1 MGRSSK
7 KTRRPS
13 ISMDDFLSDFLVRAV
28 LAGLGVALVAGPLG
42 AFVVWRRM
50 AFFGSTLAHSALMG
64 VALGLLFDWN
74 PVIGVIVICVIV
86 SLALAILRTRSR
98 LADDTLL
105 GILAHGTLAIGL
117 VAVAFLETVRFDLM
131 GYLFGDILAVTVV
144 DLIWIYGG
152 GIAVVAVLIAIWRP
166 LLAITV
172 HEELARAEGLRV
184 AEINLVFMLLMALV
198 VAVAMKIVGILL
210 VVALLIIP
218 AAAARRFSRTPEQ
231 MAIVATVMGMLSV
244 TGGLAGS
251 FGIDTPAGP
260 SIVLAALI
268 LFGLSAALPAMRRVT
283 Q

>member
-1 MGRSSK
+1 MAL
-7 KTRRPS
+7 RPV
-13 ISMDDFLSDFLVRAV
+13 INMDDVFGDFLVRAS
-28 LAGLGVALVAGPLG
+28 LAGLGVALIAGPLG

-64 VALGLLFDWN
+64 VALGLLFDWD
-74 PVIGVIVICVIV
+74 PVVGVVLLCAIV
-86 SLALAILRTRSR
+86 SIALAILRTRSR

-117 VAVAFLETVRFDLM
+117 IGVTFLETVRFDLM
-131 GYLFGDILAVTVV
+131 GYLFGDILAVTTS

-152 GIAVVAVLIAIWRP
+152 GVAVLAVLIAIWRP

-172 HEELARAEGLRV
+172 HEELARAEGVRV
-184 AEINLVFMLLMALV
+184 TEINLLFMLLMALV

-231 MAIVATVMGMLSV
+231 MAGVATVVGMASV
-244 TGGLAGS
+244 AAGLGGS
-251 FGIDTPAGP
+251 FGFDTPAGP
-260 SIVLAALI
+260 SIVLTALI
-268 LFGLSAALPAMRRVT
+268 LFGLSAAVPAVRRFT

>member
-1 MGRSSK
+1 MMH
-7 KTRRPS
+7 
-13 ISMDDFLSDFLVRAV
+13 MDDIFGDFLVRAS
-28 LAGLGVALVAGPLG
+28 LAGLGVALITGPLG

-64 VALGLLFDWN
+64 VALGLLFDWD
-74 PVIGVIVICVIV
+74 PVVGVVLLCAIV
-86 SLALAILRTRSR
+86 SIALAILRTRSR

-117 VAVAFLETVRFDLM
+117 IAVTFLETVRFDLM
-131 GYLFGDILAVTVV
+131 GYLFGDILAVTAS

-152 GIAVVAVLIAIWRP
+152 GIAVLAVLIAIWRP

-172 HEELARAEGLRV
+172 HEELARAEGVRV
-184 AEINLVFMLLMALV
+184 TEINLLFMLLMALV

-231 MAIVATVMGMLSV
+231 MACVATVVGMASV
-244 TGGLAGS
+244 AAGLGGS
-251 FGIDTPAGP
+251 FGFDTPAGP
-260 SIVLAALI
+260 SIVLMALI
-268 LFGLSAALPAMRRVT
+268 LFGLSAAEPAARRFMR
-283 Q
+283 

>member
-1 MGRSSK
+1 
-7 KTRRPS
+7 
-13 ISMDDFLSDFLVRAV
+13 MDDFLSDFLVRAV